1 MNHDKVFLGERFN
14 IVYKVK
20 NMRGDSFTIDN
31 AQYDV
36 EVDGQKFSGI
46 GTIKDNEI
54 KIFFSPDRVG
64 IHTITLTYTI
74 GAETRM
80 ARFIKEVVE

>member
-1 MNHDKVFLGERFN
+1 MNHDKVLLGERFN
-14 IVYKVK
+14 ILFKVK
-20 NMRGDSFTIDN
+20 NLRGDSFTIDN

-74 GAETRM
+74 GVETRM

>member
-1 MNHDKVFLGERFN
+1 MNHDKVLLGERFN
-14 IVYKVK
+14 ILFKVK
-20 NMRGDSFTIDN
+20 NIRGDSFTIDN
-31 AQYDV
+31 AQYDG
-36 EVDGQKFSGI
+36 EVDGQTFSGI

>member
-1 MNHDKVFLGERFN
+1 MNHDQVILGERFN
-14 IVYKVK
+14 IVFKVK
-20 NMRGDSFTIDN
+20 NINGDSFVIES
-31 AQYDV
+31 AQFDV
-36 EVDGQKFSGI
+36 EVDGERYSGI

-54 KIFFSPDRVG
+54 QIFFSPDRVG

-80 ARFIKEVVE
+80 ARFIKEVVA

>member
-1 MNHDKVFLGERFN
+1 MNHDQVILGERFN
-14 IVYKVK
+14 IVFKVK
-20 NMRGDSFTIDN
+20 NVNGDSFAIDN
-31 AQYDV
+31 AQFDV
-36 EVDGQKFSGI
+36 EVDGEKYSGI

-54 KIFFSPDRVG
+54 QIFFSPDRVG

-80 ARFIKEVVE
+80 ARFIKEVVA

>member
-1 MNHDKVFLGERFN
+1 MNHDKVLLGERFN
-14 IVYKVK
+14 ILFKV
-20 NMRGDSFTIDN
+20 NNIRGASFTIDN

-54 KIFFSPDRVG
+54 KSFFSPDRVG

>member
-1 MNHDKVFLGERFN
+1 M
-14 IVYKVK
+14 
-20 NMRGDSFTIDN
+20 
-31 AQYDV
+31 

>member
-1 MNHDKVFLGERFN
+1 MNHDQVILGERFN
-14 IVYKVK
+14 IVFKVK
-20 NMRGDSFTIDN
+20 NINGDPFTIES

-36 EVDGQKFSGI
+36 EVDGDKYSGI

-80 ARFIKEVVE
+80 ARFIKEVVA

>member
-14 IVYKVK
+14 IVFKVK
-20 NMRGDSFTIDN
+20 NIRGDSFTIDN

-74 GAETRM
+74 GMETRM

>member
-1 MNHDKVFLGERFN
+1 MNHDKVLLGERFK
-14 IVYKVK
+14 ILFKVK
-20 NMRGDSFTIDN
+20 NIRGDSFTIDN

-74 GAETRM
+74 GVETRM

>member
-1 MNHDKVFLGERFN
+1 MNHDKVLLGERFK
-14 IVYKVK
+14 ILFKVK
-20 NMRGDSFTIDN
+20 NIGGDSFTIDN

-74 GAETRM
+74 GVETRM

>member
-1 MNHDKVFLGERFN
+1 MNHDKVLLGERFN
-14 IVYKVK
+14 ILFKVK
-20 NMRGDSFTIDN
+20 NIRGDSFTIDN
-31 AQYDV
+31 AEDDV
-36 EVDGQKFSGI
+36 EVDGQEFSGI
-46 GTIKDNEI
+46 GTIKGNEI

>member
-1 MNHDKVFLGERFN
+1 MNHDTVLLGERFN
-14 IVYKVK
+14 ILFKVK
-20 NMRGDSFTIDN
+20 NIRGDSFTIDN
-31 AQYDV
+31 AQDDG

>member
-1 MNHDKVFLGERFN
+1 MNHDKVLLGERFN
-14 IVYKVK
+14 ILFKVK
-20 NMRGDSFTIDN
+20 NIRGDSFTIDN

-74 GAETRM
+74 GVETRM
-80 ARFIKEVVE
+80 ARFIREVVE

>member
-1 MNHDKVFLGERFN
+1 MNHDKVLLGERFN
-14 IVYKVK
+14 ILFKVK
-20 NMRGDSFTIDN
+20 NIRGDSFTIDN

-64 IHTITLTYTI
+64 IYFISLTYTI

>member
-1 MNHDKVFLGERFN
+1 MNHDKVLLGERFN
-14 IVYKVK
+14 ILFKVK
-20 NMRGDSFTIDN
+20 NIRGDSFTIDN

-54 KIFFSPDRVG
+54 KIFFSTDRVG

-74 GAETRM
+74 GVETRM

>member
-1 MNHDKVFLGERFN
+1 MNHDQVILGERFN
-14 IVYKVK
+14 IVFKVK
-20 NMRGDSFTIDN
+20 NVNGDSFTIDN
-31 AQYDV
+31 AQFDV
-36 EVDGQKFSGI
+36 EVDGEKYSGI

-54 KIFFSPDRVG
+54 QIFFSPDRVG

-80 ARFIKEVVE
+80 ARFIKEVVA